1 MRAEHTLSQSLS
13 LFTNNKFINSSVIM
27 KTKRQGK
34 VSLSSSSSAKKC
46 RFSVVMFEY
55 VFKALGFYEEAPPFH
70 EDDLK

>member
-1 MRAEHTLSQSLS
+1 
-13 LFTNNKFINSSVIM
+13 M